1 MKYEFRNDFLLFKN
15 IIFSYFILFSEIN
28 LTFISF
34 KIKFSSFS
42 LFADIIN

>member
-1 MKYEFRNDFLLFKN
+1 MITLFSCKIYVVN
-15 IIFSYFILFSEIN
+15 ALLFSEIN

-42 LFADIIN
+42 TFADIINEG